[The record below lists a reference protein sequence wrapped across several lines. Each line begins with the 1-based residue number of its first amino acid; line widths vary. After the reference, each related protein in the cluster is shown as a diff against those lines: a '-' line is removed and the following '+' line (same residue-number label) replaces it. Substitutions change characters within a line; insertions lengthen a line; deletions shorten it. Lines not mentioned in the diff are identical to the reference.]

1 MYYFD
6 TLNDKEFEELA
17 NDIVEAIFSIRVER
31 FKQGADQGIDGRFYI
46 SDDEKVIVQSK
57 HYQKSGVSKLINHC
71 KKVESIKV
79 NKLNPSSYVFVTSV
93 SLSPKN
99 KDDLVGIFK
108 PYLKLS
114 NIIGFDELVS
124 ILNNNPDIVRAHY
137 KLWVNN
143 SNELFNAINND
154 VYVNNKWLIDDI
166 KSKIGLYV
174 RTQNHDNI
182 YNAIESNNYIIVTGE
197 PGIGKTTI
205 SKSICL
211 EYLVEGYEL
220 VNVTSNIKEAM
231 RVYKEG
237 KRQIFYYDDF
247 LGSNFLEYIEEKED
261 SDIVNFIN
269 AVKKDKTKRFIL
281 TSRTNIF
288 NQGVYIS
295 NNFRIRKIDKGSI
308 VNVSSYTRLEK
319 AKILYNH
326 LYFSN
331 LDLSN
336 VEMVFEKGKYYSI
349 ILHNNFNPRLIE
361 FITDSERLIDGI
373 DYLSFVESVLRD
385 PSDIW
390 SHVFDCQ
397 INKWDRVFVYIVC
410 LSEKNI
416 EEEDIKSKCECYF
429 RESNWVF
436 DDHWFDKSRRTV
448 VGSLLNRIIS
458 RGVVRYELFN
468 PSIKDYV
475 IRVLTGNLKALEK
488 LSIATNNPSEIGG
501 LLYNYRDS
509 VDCNSFYRGLIDTLI
524 EKSNFKD
531 FHDLF
536 IVAYYYLYVSNK
548 HTASQTCKFFEII
561 KSGEFSFKIIDKVI
575 FIFKF
580 SIEEDIDR
588 LDWGEYLEVVL
599 DKCIDIENITEF
611 SAVIY
616 YLEENDFE
624 LDMDFIESYQSRG
637 LDIGHDE
644 IHNYV
649 NSELSSFDDIHDE
662 IDRLVDNFIGLF
674 EYPLEVSSGEFLS
687 SVDKSSIMADMMY
700 DEQECSTSNEV
711 TERGDRGEI
720 SDLFTKYW

>member
-57 HYQKSGVSKLINHC
+57 HYQKSGVSKLLNHC
-71 KKVESIKV
+71 KKSEYIKV
-79 NKLNPSSYVFVTSV
+79 NDLNPKNYVFVTSV

-99 KDDLVGIFK
+99 KDNLVEIFQ
-108 PYLKLS
+108 PYLKVS

-124 ILNNNPDIVRAHY
+124 VLNSNPDLVRTHY

-143 SNELFNAINND
+143 SNALFNAINND

-182 YNAIESNNYIIVTGE
+182 YNAIEKNNYIIVTGE

-211 EYLVEGYEL
+211 DYLVEGYEL
-220 VNVTSNIKEAM
+220 VNVTSSIKEAM
-231 RVYKEG
+231 KVYKEG

-247 LGSNFLEYIEEKED
+247 LGSNFLEYIEGKED

-269 AVKKDKTKRFIL
+269 AVKKDNTKKFIL

-295 NNFRIRKIDKGSI
+295 NNFRVRKIDKGSV
-308 VNVSSYTRLEK
+308 VNVKSYTKLEK

-326 LYFSN
+326 LYFSD

-336 VEMVFEKGKYYSI
+336 IEMVFEKEKYYSI
-349 ILHNNFNPRLIE
+349 IIHNNFNPRLIE
-361 FITDSERLIDGI
+361 FITDSERLVDGI
-373 DYLSFVESVLRD
+373 DYLSFVDSVLTD

-390 SHVFDCQ
+390 SYVFDCQ
-397 INKWDRVFVYIVC
+397 INRLDRVFVYIVC
-410 LSEKNI
+410 LSGKNI
-416 EEEDIKSKCECYF
+416 GEDAIKSKCEEYF

-436 DDHWFDKSRRTV
+436 DDHWFDKSRRTL

-458 RGVVRYELFN
+458 RGIVRYELFN

-475 IRVLTGNLKALEK
+475 IRVLIENLKVLER
-488 LSIATNNPSEIGG
+488 LSIVTNNPSEIGG
-501 LLYNYRDS
+501 LLFHYRNS
-509 VDCNSFYRGLIDTLI
+509 VDCKCFYSGLIETLI
-524 EKSNFKD
+524 EKSNFKN
-531 FHDLF
+531 FHDMF
-536 IVAYYYLYVSNK
+536 IVAYYNLYASNK
-548 HTASQTCKFFEII
+548 HTSAHTYKFLDVIE
-561 KSGEFSFKIIDKVI
+561 SGEFDFKIVDRVT
-575 FIFKF
+575 FVFKYL
-580 SIEEDIDR
+580 IEEDISQ
-588 LDWGEYLEVVL
+588 LDWNKYLEIIL
-599 DKCIDIENITEF
+599 DKCCDIESMTEF
-611 SAVIY
+611 SAIIY
-616 YLEENDFE
+616 YLDENKFE
-624 LDMDFIESYQSRG
+624 LDADLLEAYQERG

-649 NSELSSFDDIHDE
+649 NSELSSFDDIHCE
-662 IDRLVDNFIGLF
+662 IDRLVDNFIELF
-674 EYPLEVSSGEFLS
+674 EYPLEVSSVELLS

-700 DEQECSTSNEV
+700 DEQDSSTSSEV